1 MKDRWIYSTSSH
13 FTRLFFLLH
22 SFLAVWWSN
31 DKRGRERETERETA
45 MVDGGQGLIIT
56 PQFTLGQLCGA
67 ELSHGRPWLP
77 RWGATAL
84 GGGATELM
92 GDVII
97 FLLSER
103 QTNRQEKQKQRGG
116 RGGRKG
122 GGRGGKG
129 WSREKQKG
137 RIKDRGESKGW
148 RRKEKK
154 RERHGKEEEG
164 KKGIK
169 RRGKG
174 HRKEKV
180 RKWLDGRGGEERMI
194 EDKEEGI
201 RRQESSESGR
211 RQEEKRE

>member
-1 MKDRWIYSTSSH
+1 
-13 FTRLFFLLH
+13 
-22 SFLAVWWSN
+22 
-31 DKRGRERETERETA
+31 

-56 PQFTLGQLCGA
+56 PQFTLGQLCGP

-154 RERHGKEEEG
+154 RERHGKDEEG

-169 RRGKG
+169 RRGKR

-180 RKWLDGRGGEERMI
+180 RKGLDGRGDEERMI